1 MNTSDL
7 GPGSPVP
14 SAVGGSD
21 QEVGQSLAGE
31 LARLANQLFTGFPGP
46 TAVAPSAAQVG
57 AGGASPAVVAPPV
70 PGTVQQFPPASA
82 PLPPESQL
90 RPMPG
95 ALAGNLGIGSPVSF
109 AKLQDPTASHEPY
122 FLEHARLAPANPKP
136 NDASLVSPLA
146 TPTYGSL
153 PSSTSIP
160 FAGAGYPTGS
170 YFEAPVPGI
179 SPSSAPGGFAGAP
192 GGLPGAS
199 GDISPSAFGI
209 PGIADLPASPGAG
222 SVQVPSSVAAA
233 PGYSP
238 GFGGLPK
245 PAGVPVADAGYPT
258 VSLPD
263 SPVPGTPSALP
274 GGLPSAAIPAGIPN
288 QGGISPSTASVPH
301 LSDVPS
307 PGAGLAGASA
317 GTASSATGLSIYDFR
332 PELTPDVAKSTGIFD
347 PNAARRDF
355 PILRER
361 VHGRPLIWLD
371 NGATTQ
377 KPNAVIDRLS
387 YYYEHENSNIHRGA
401 HTLAARSTDA
411 YEGARDK
418 VRRFLNAP
426 SAKDIVFVRGGTEAI
441 NLVAQSWGRKN
452 IGPDDEIVITHLEH
466 HANIVPWQQL
476 SKEKGSK
483 LRVAP
488 VDDRGQVLL
497 EDFER
502 LLSRKTRLVAITHVS
517 NALGTIV
524 PVKQMIEMAHRHGAV
539 VLVDGAQAVAHMPVD
554 VQALD
559 CDFYCFSGHKVYA
572 PTGIGAL
579 YGRGSLLEQM
589 PPWQGGGNMIADV
602 TFERTVYQ
610 PPPWRFEAGTG
621 NIADAVGLG
630 AAIDYVTAF
639 GMPNLE
645 RYEHEL
651 LGYATEKIVRVP
663 GLRLLGTAADKAG
676 VLSFTLDGHKSEDVG
691 SALDQEGIAVR
702 AGHHCAQPIL
712 RRFGVE
718 TSVRATLA
726 LYNTCEDV
734 DALVTALNR
743 LQANRRAF

>member
-7 GPGSPVP
+7 GPGLPTP
-14 SAVGGSD
+14 TGVGGSD
-21 QEVGQSLAGE
+21 QEVGQSLVGE

-57 AGGASPAVVAPPV
+57 AGGASPSVMAPPV
-70 PGTVQQFPPASA
+70 PGTIQQAPPASA
-82 PLPPESQL
+82 PFPPESQL

-109 AKLQDPTASHEPY
+109 AKLQDPAASHEPY
-122 FLEHARLAPANPKP
+122 FLEHARLAPASPKLG
-136 NDASLVSPLA
+136 DASLVSPLA

-170 YFEAPVPGI
+170 YFEAPLPGAT
-179 SPSSAPGGFAGAP
+179 PPSAPGGFPGAP
-192 GGLPGAS
+192 A
-199 GDISPSAFGI
+199 DVSPSVVGV
-209 PGIADLPASPGAG
+209 PGTADVPLSPGVGIGQAP
-222 SVQVPSSVAAA
+222 PSLSAAPSAA

-238 GFGGLPK
+238 GFGGLPT
-245 PAGVPVADAGYPT
+245 ATGMPVADAGYPT
-258 VSLPD
+258 VSLPE

-274 GGLPSAAIPAGIPN
+274 GSFPSGVI
-288 QGGISPSTASVPH
+288 PSTPSVPGF
-301 LSDVPS
+301 SDAPT
-307 PGAGLAGASA
+307 PGSGLAGASA
-317 GTASSATGLSIYDFR
+317 GKASSASGLSVYDFR
-332 PELTPDVAKSTGIFD
+332 PELTPDVAKSPGIFD

-355 PILRER
+355 PILQER

-377 KPNAVIDRLS
+377 KPNAVIERLS
-387 YYYEHENSNIHRGA
+387 YFYQHENSNIHRGA
-401 HTLAARSTDA
+401 HTLAARATDA

-418 VRRFLNAP
+418 VRGFLNAP
-426 SAKDIVFVRGGTEAI
+426 SSKDIVFVRGGTEAI

-452 IGPDDEIVITHLEH
+452 IGPEDEIVITWLEH

-502 LLSRKTRLVAITHVS
+502 LLSRRTRLVAITHVS

-539 VLVDGAQAVAHMPVD
+539 VLIDGAQAVAHMPVD

-559 CDFYCFSGHKVYA
+559 CDFYCFSGHKVFA
-572 PTGIGAL
+572 PTGIGVL
-579 YGRGSLLEQM
+579 YGKNTVLEQM

-630 AAIDYVTAF
+630 AAIDYVTSL

-651 LGYATEKIVRVP
+651 LGYATEKLVRVP

-734 DALVTALNR
+734 DALVAALHR
-743 LQANRRAF
+743 LQANRRNM

>member
-14 SAVGGSD
+14 SAVGGND
-21 QEVGQSLAGE
+21 QELGQSLVGE

-57 AGGASPAVVAPPV
+57 AGGASPAVIAPPV
-70 PGTVQQFPPASA
+70 PGTVQQLPPASA
-82 PLPPESQL
+82 PLPPEGQL
-90 RPMPG
+90 RGMPG
-95 ALAGNLGIGSPVSF
+95 ALAGNAGIGSPVSF
-109 AKLQDPTASHEPY
+109 AKLQDPAASHEPY
-122 FLEHARLAPANPKP
+122 FLEYARLSPASPKP
-136 NDASLVSPLA
+136 NDASPVSSLA
-146 TPTYGSL
+146 TPTYGAL

-160 FAGAGYPTGS
+160 FAGADY
-170 YFEAPVPGI
+170 
-179 SPSSAPGGFAGAP
+179 
-192 GGLPGAS
+192 
-199 GDISPSAFGI
+199 PSAV
-209 PGIADLPASPGAG
+209 L
-222 SVQVPSSVAAA
+222 
-233 PGYSP
+233 
-238 GFGGLPK
+238 
-245 PAGVPVADAGYPT
+245 
-258 VSLPD
+258 
-263 SPVPGTPSALP
+263 
-274 GGLPSAAIPAGIPN
+274 PAGIPS
-288 QGGISPSTASVPH
+288 QAGGFSPSTTSAPG
-301 LSDVPS
+301 LSDVPT
-307 PGAGLAGASA
+307 PGSGLAGASL
-317 GTASSATGLSIYDFR
+317 GTASSATGLSVYDFR
-332 PELTPDVAKSTGIFD
+332 PELTPDVAKSSGIFD

-355 PILRER
+355 PILQER

-377 KPNAVIDRLS
+377 KPNSVIDRLA
-387 YYYEHENSNIHRGA
+387 YFYEHENSNIHRGA
-401 HTLAARSTDA
+401 HTLAARATDA

-441 NLVAQSWGRKN
+441 NLVAQSWGWKN

-524 PVKQMIEMAHRHGAV
+524 PVKQLIEMAHRHGAV

-579 YGRGSLLEQM
+579 YGKSSVLEQM

-621 NIADAVGLG
+621 NVADAVGLG
-630 AAIDYVTAF
+630 AAIDYVSAF

-651 LGYATEKIVRVP
+651 LGYATEKLVRVP